1 MTPTSPLMVADWLPP
16 RQATD
21 EHKDTKID
29 GSRRQSDDAR
39 GAPRPVH
46 HASGRQQN
54 GEGEPA
60 KPNPLRYS
68 RRPKEPPQRSPVH
81 DTKATATPLHPA
93 QMEDSR
99 GRDKRRSDRTAI
111 PPPDNGNDTPE
122 RTEPTDE
129 THRAETRKPQQTEH
143 EATAN
148 GHRSDQTDDA
158 NARHKPTAKTTAS
171 RANERR
177 NTHQDTATEDTRR
190 NRTKDRDTRRTGH
203 ETAER
208 KQAQETTQQGDRAH
222 TTTQPHN
229 AHNKRQRTEARGGNK
244 QRRQATQTP
253 PRHQKH
259 QKHQHGEKPKNKS
272 KKDGSWRQTV
282 EREKVAS
289 SETTVRARSTRTT
302 TEEAR

>member
-68 RRPKEPPQRSPVH
+68 GRPKEPQQRSPIH
-81 DTKATATPLHPA
+81 DTKATATPLHPTQREDRRAGTRDA
-93 QMEDSR
+93 QTAPQFHRQTTATTPQSEQNLPT
-99 GRDKRRSDRTAI
+99 KRTAPRHANRRRPNTKRQQTDTEATRQTTPTHGTNQ
-111 PPPDNGNDTPE
+111 PPRPRRAAPTSAGTRTRTPP
-122 RTEPTDE
+122 RRTPAATEP
-129 THRAETRKPQQTEH
+129 
-143 EATAN
+143 
-148 GHRSDQTDDA
+148 
-158 NARHKPTAKTTAS
+158 
-171 RANERR
+171 
-177 NTHQDTATEDTRR
+177 
-190 NRTKDRDTRRTGH
+190 KDRDTRRTGH
-203 ETAER
+203 ETADR

>member
-1 MTPTSPLMVADWLPP
+1 VL
-16 RQATD
+16 
-21 EHKDTKID
+21 
-29 GSRRQSDDAR
+29 G
-39 GAPRPVH
+39 
-46 HASGRQQN
+46 
-54 GEGEPA
+54 
-60 KPNPLRYS
+60 
-68 RRPKEPPQRSPVH
+68 PPQRTQQRTPAY
-81 DTKATATPLHPA
+81 DTKATATPLHTE
-93 QMEDSR
+93 QREDSR

-122 RTEPTDE
+122 RTGPTDE
-129 THRAETRKPQQTEH
+129 THRAETRKPPQTEH
-143 EATAN
+143 EATAH

-158 NARHKPTAKTTAS
+158 NAQHKPTAKTTAS

-190 NRTKDRDTRRTGH
+190 NRTKRQRHPTHRTRDRRKRASTRDNAARRQSPHHNATAQRAQQ
-203 ETAER
+203 TAENR
-208 KQAQETTQQGDRAH
+208 GARGQQ
-222 TTTQPHN
+222 
-229 AHNKRQRTEARGGNK
+229 TEATR
-244 QRRQATQTP
+244 TQTP

-259 QKHQHGEKPKNKS
+259 QKHQHGEKPINKS

>member
-1 MTPTSPLMVADWLPP
+1 MDQDARADN
-16 RQATD
+16 T
-21 EHKDTKID
+21 
-29 GSRRQSDDAR
+29 R

-46 HASGRQQN
+46 HASRRQQN

-68 RRPKEPPQRSPVH
+68 GRPKEPQQRSPVH

-93 QMEDSR
+93 QREDSR

-129 THRAETRKPQQTEH
+129 THRAETRKPPQTEH

-158 NARHKPTAKTTAS
+158 NARHKPTAKATAS

-177 NTHQDTATEDTRR
+177 DTHQTAPRRTPGATEPKTETPDAQDTRPP
-190 NRTKDRDTRRTGH
+190 K
-203 ETAER
+203 AQ
-208 KQAQETTQQGDRAH
+208 QAPETTQQGDNSPH
-222 TTTQPHN
+222 HN
-229 AHNKRQRTEARGGNK
+229 ATAQRAQQTAENRGARGQQTEATR
-244 QRRQATQTP
+244 TQTP

-272 KKDGSWRQTV
+272 KKDGSWRQAV